1 MLHLFFVPSLSLS
14 QSQEMVV
21 TGDEAHHALHVLRL
35 QVGEEL
41 LLADGTGSWV
51 RARMQSSSKRSFTV
65 HVIER
70 GVAARSTIASPGST
84 ETHFHELI
92 VVQGLM
98 KFNRVNEALELLTV
112 AGVERIIP
120 WESERSIAKWQSDTG
135 TKWVN
140 ATVAAAKQARRF
152 TLPEVEEPISS
163 HSIGKR
169 FGAHGN
175 LFVLH
180 EEATTKISVAAKEL
194 RNGPV
199 VLVIGPEGGL
209 SPAEVTDLENAGG
222 QVVRLGSNILRSAH
236 AGFAALSAIST
247 LHGAW

>member
-1 MLHLFFVPSLSLS
+1 MLNLFFVPSISD
-14 QSQEMVV
+14 SQELVV
-21 TGDEAHHALHVLRL
+21 TGDEAHHAVHVLRL

-51 RARMQSSSKRSFTV
+51 RARIEATSKRSFTV
-65 HVIER
+65 EVVER
-70 GVAARSTIASPGST
+70 GQAEPLTIESTGST
-84 ETHFHELI
+84 GSQLHELI

-112 AGVERIIP
+112 AGVDRIIP

-135 TKWVN
+135 AKWMS

-152 TLPEVEEPISS
+152 TLPQIEDPISTQ
-163 HSIGKR
+163 SIGKR
-169 FGAHGN
+169 FGADAN

-180 EEATTKISVAAKEL
+180 EEATTKISMAAKEL
-194 RNGPV
+194 RSGPI

-209 SPAEVTDLENAGG
+209 SPAEVTELEIAGG
-222 QVVRLGSNILRSAH
+222 QVVRLGRNILRSAH
-236 AGFAALSAIST
+236 AGFAGLSAIST
-247 LHGAW
+247 LHGVW